1 LEERNTNLGTLSNR
15 VHRGI
20 DLFKYAAILIPANL
34 NNSHWVWFLVHPET
48 RSIHAYDGFHHSLR
62 RYFQMLLNWLQVEA
76 TKEGC
81 TYSFLR
87 AEWTFVDEKGPLQ
100 TNAIDCGIFLLKGI
114 EYACDDLPL
123 IFGDKPEE
131 EVLNFQGLGDAGYAK
146 EEELLSKAI
155 EASIAAY
162 WDMFARDRE
171 IMQGVLDT

>member
-1 LEERNTNLGTLSNR
+1 
-15 VHRGI
+15 
-20 DLFKYAAILIPANL
+20 
-34 NNSHWVWFLVHPET
+34 
-48 RSIHAYDGFHHSLR
+48 
-62 RYFQMLLNWLQVEA
+62 MLLNWLQVEA

-123 IFGDKPEE
+123 SYKQKDMLYYRQAILLEVVRGKLDDPFSQEEISEGVGYNDGDYLIFGDKPEE